1 MKKRFLV
8 FVAALIVAFTMVF
21 GVTCFASE
29 VEAEEVTETAEE
41 ASLAMLLDRVW
52 EFVNENAGDLLSATS
67 LGSVALYIILQKRS
81 NGNFLSGISKVLTS
95 QRTVVAASD
104 DNKAEVKTLSE
115 KQEKMIEYF
124 EKYASS
130 EEERGKIISAL
141 LVEVMGLIEI
151 QHVLCL
157 NNSNLPQAMKN
168 LVTSTYARCLSVI
181 NDDAAIKDA
190 VDQMRA
196 VLGIG
201 EVIADEETSA

>member
-1 MKKRFLV
+1 MKKRLLL
-8 FVAALIVAFTMVF
+8 FVATLIVAFTMIF
-21 GVTCFASE
+21 GVTCCATE
-29 VEAEEVTETAEE
+29 VEAEEPAETTEK
-41 ASLAMLLDRVW
+41 ASLGMLLNRVW

-115 KQEKMIEYF
+115 RQEKMIEFF
-124 EKYASS
+124 EKYESS

-181 NDDAAIKDA
+181 NDDSAIKDA